1 MFSGLAWCPATAW
14 LLKRYAH
21 IEASYWAR
29 FGVAV
34 LFILAGRI
42 ALIVKVWPLG

>member
-1 MFSGLAWCPATAW
+1 MSAW

-29 FGVAV
+29 FAAAA
-34 LFILAGRI
+34 LIILAGRI
-42 ALIVKVWPLG
+42 ALVVKVWPFG